1 MGTNGIASL
10 SVAMSQQNVGQ
21 QASLAVMKM
30 AMDNVEQNGD
40 MMVQNLA
47 SLQHAAQPNLGANI
61 DILA

>member
-1 MGTNGIASL
+1 MSINGIASL
-10 SVAMSQQNVGQ
+10 SMAMNQQNVGQ

-47 SLQHAAQPNLGANI
+47 SIQQAAQPNLGANV